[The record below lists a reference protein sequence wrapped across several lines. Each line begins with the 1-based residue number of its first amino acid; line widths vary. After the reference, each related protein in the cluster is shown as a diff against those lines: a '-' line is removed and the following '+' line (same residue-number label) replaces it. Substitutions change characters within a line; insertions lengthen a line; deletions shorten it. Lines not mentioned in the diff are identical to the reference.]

1 MKFRIIEYEGQLYVA
16 IGITNLRDKL
26 LAVKE
31 SYECFEAIPLNCVQ
45 TLYEAVLCG
54 SETAAYIKIEDAKEI
69 TERHRLEMILI
80 LYG

>member
-16 IGITNLRDKL
+16 IGITNLQNKL
-26 LAVKE
+26 FAVKE
-31 SYECFEAIPLNCVQ
+31 SYECFEAIPLNSVQ

-54 SETAAYIKIEDAKEI
+54 GETAAYIKIEDAKEV